1 MDDPLHNDDPLHKLD
16 KRGALTA
23 VTLFTLVLAG
33 MGFTVR
39 ASWAGSPSVGLV
51 WALACLIVGIIAGFL
66 FAIPRVPANDDPNA
80 KESKSSS
87 PGSGGKHGGLG
98 INTNL
103 EQVSDWLTKIL
114 VGLGLVEAKTLIAQ
128 LRNAGIYIGASLGRD
143 GATIATG
150 LIVYFL
156 GLGFIS
162 GYLLT
167 RIFVSP
173 MLRRADDETGGWEET
188 TRIAIDAEAQ
198 SKSAPELYDVLD
210 AAYATLMDNRL
221 KNKDVPQDLRKDV
234 PRDVAIAILSELKKF
249 RDNPRWNLNRRLHI
263 QIGVFSRKTGNLE
276 EGIRA
281 LTQFVE
287 RKREANQN
295 DIHQAAALYN
305 IACYKA
311 VQAREE
317 RAAGRG
323 EVAGRRQAEAIDCLE
338 KSVALSPSNGVE
350 ARTDDDFR
358 DLWENDQFKKV
369 TAPASS

>member
-1 MDDPLHNDDPLHKLD
+1 MDDPLH

-23 VTLFTLVLAG
+23 VALLVLVLAG
-33 MGFTVR
+33 MVFIVR
-39 ASWAGSPSVGLV
+39 ASWSGSPSVGLV
-51 WALACLIVGIIAGFL
+51 WALACLILGIIAGFL
-66 FAIPRVPANDDPNA
+66 FAIPRVPANDEPNA
-80 KESKSSS
+80 KESKNSSS
-87 PGSGGKHGGLG
+87 GSAGKHGGLG

-173 MLRRADDETGGWEET
+173 MLRHADDETGGWEET

-221 KNKDVPQDLRKDV
+221 KKTPVPQD
-234 PRDVAIAILSELKKF
+234 VAVGILGELKKF
-249 RDNPRWNLNRRLHI
+249 QDNPRWNLNRRLHI
-263 QIGVFSRKTGNLE
+263 HIGVFSRKTGNLN
-276 EGIRA
+276 EGIQA
-281 LTQFVE
+281 LTQFVD

-317 RAAGRG
+317 RAGGRS
-323 EVAGRRQAEAIDCLE
+323 VAADRRQIEAVDFLE
-338 KSVALSPSNGVE
+338 KSVKLSPSNGVE